1 MAQQMTPQELRDF
14 ITQTVQTAV
23 QNLQPPAG
31 QQGPPGPPG
40 PPAPPVPPA
49 ASGNGDSRWNAADL
63 GFFDPHLD
71 KSYGEGEVV
80 TVGKDTYYRSPI
92 LFVERI
98 RDLAT
103 VKGAA
108 LVRSNLNTALR
119 GSALAWYTAELSNL
133 ERVGLR
139 ADENGVEEWCSA
151 ITKRFKEST
160 GVALHHLTSEK
171 YSLHDARTRRE
182 PAAYVQAIL
191 RHAKSANIDS
201 VENQLTFAYQGIAA
215 ELRAFVDPPTSTS
228 TIASFIQILEMK
240 KDTWFE
246 MNSHRQIL
254 NQARPQG
261 NRQNQPNQQQQL
273 QAANVRPVW
282 SSTFPRK
289 SAVSTFPTSTTI
301 TAHAATKRVR
311 FDGVKSPTTGRNSR
325 KSVPRISK
333 KRRPEFQSW
342 SSTLATARF
351 PASSASES
359 CCLPSIGG

>member
-1 MAQQMTPQELRDF
+1 MVNQMSPQELRDF
-14 ITQTVQTAV
+14 ITQTVNVAV
-23 QNLQPPAG
+23 QNFQPPAG
-31 QQGPPGPPG
+31 ALGPVGPPGPPG
-40 PPAPPVPPA
+40 ANGN
-49 ASGNGDSRWNAADL
+49 GNGDNRWNAADL

-98 RDLAT
+98 RDLST

-108 LVRSNLNTALR
+108 IVRSNLNTALR

-151 ITKRFKEST
+151 ITRRFKEST
-160 GVALHHLTSEK
+160 GVALHNLTSEK

-191 RHAKSANIDS
+191 RHAKSANIDN
-201 VENQLTFAYQGIAA
+201 VENQLTFVYQGIAA
-215 ELRAFVDPPTSTS
+215 ELRAFVDPPSATTS
-228 TIASFIQILEMK
+228 IASFIQVLELK

-246 MNSHRQIL
+246 MNSHRQVS
-254 NQARPQG
+254 NQGQRPQQG
-261 NRQNQPNQQQQL
+261 NRQNQQQL
-273 QAANVRPVW
+273 QSADIRAIW
-282 SSTFPRK
+282 SGKFPGKFPRK
-289 SAVSTFPTSTTI
+289 PTISTLPAPATI
-301 TAHAATKRVR
+301 ADHATTKRVC
-311 FDGVKSPTTGRNSR
+311 FNDVKSPTARSTR

-333 KRRPEFQSW
+333 KRRPEF
-342 SSTLATARF
+342 
-351 PASSASES
+351 
-359 CCLPSIGG
+359 